1 MTSKIKTAAIATV
14 LVLATATGALA
25 QAQQGGVRVGVI
37 DQTTVADQSTNV
49 ALGRYAKA
57 RQAIGAVQNVRA
69 GYVRQVTVS
78 RRATNLAVGD
88 RAAACQTIGTIG
100 RAC

>member
-1 MTSKIKTAAIATV
+1 MTSTFKTVAVAAT
-14 LVLATATGALA
+14 LVIATATGALA
-25 QAQQGGVRVGVI
+25 QAQQGGVRVGAI
-37 DQTTVADQSTNV
+37 DQTTFADQSTNV

-57 RQAIGAVQNVRA
+57 RQAIGAMQGVRA
-69 GYVRQVTVS
+69 GYVKQVTFS

-100 RAC
+100 KVC